1 MKELTFTLTLEE
13 ANLIMVSLGKQPYD
27 TVFPLV
33 TKLQEQARPQLQAL
47 EAANTEEAP
56 NKK

>member
-1 MKELTFTLTLEE
+1 MKELTFTFTLEE
-13 ANLIMVSLGKQPYD
+13 ANIIMASLGKQPYD
-27 TVFPLV
+27 TVFDVV
-33 TKLQEQARPQLQAL
+33 TKLRAQAQSQLQAL